1 VIHPALQYPAEP
13 LMSETSRTAIPIPQ
27 SIAVELSAQVARFRS
42 DWILTNEIG
51 RQLAVD
57 A

>member
-1 VIHPALQYPAEP
+1 VIHPTLQYPAEP
-13 LMSETSRTAIPIPQ
+13 LKSETSRTAIPIPQ